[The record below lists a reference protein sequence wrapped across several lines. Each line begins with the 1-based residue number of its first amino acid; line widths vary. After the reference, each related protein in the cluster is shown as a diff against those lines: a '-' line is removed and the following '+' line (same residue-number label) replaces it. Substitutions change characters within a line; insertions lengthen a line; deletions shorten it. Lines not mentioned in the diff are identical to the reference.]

1 MKLDLTKDLEHMLI
15 DAERYAF
22 GRRTYIVGT
31 TVNYLIS
38 VLPNLS
44 DWCIGVMQK
53 DMKSNRDLATGYGQH
68 DLEERFYGDSC
79 DMRDWM
85 RFEAALDSEMKRR
98 LSDV

>member
-15 DAERYAF
+15 GAERYAF
-22 GRRTYIVGT
+22 GRRTYI
-31 TVNYLIS
+31 
-38 VLPNLS
+38 
-44 DWCIGVMQK
+44 VMQK